1 MDGTDFRV
9 TTIKTIDGLA
19 LEARWEE
26 AGNSAV
32 AVAVL
37 CHPHPLEGGAMNAP
51 LLDEIARSLTPAS
64 IHVLRFN
71 FRGVG
76 FSEGT
81 WGNGVGQTDDAAAAV
96 RAAGIAFP
104 DLRLGI
110 AGWSF
115 GATTSLHWQ
124 IETGSTLP
132 WVGVAPG
139 IGSCHGSEVPE
150 VSRLESADRLIIIGD
165 RDQFATVDSIQAFA
179 IEANARLEVLPNS
192 DHFFYFREETVGSL
206 VAEHLEVS

>member
-1 MDGTDFRV
+1 M
-9 TTIKTIDGLA
+9 
-19 LEARWEE
+19 
-26 AGNSAV
+26 
-32 AVAVL
+32 
-37 CHPHPLEGGAMNAP
+37 GGGRELRRCCGSSLP
-51 LLDEIARSLTPAS
+51 PTPSRGWDDERSTPRRNCPVS
-64 IHVLRFN
+64 DPGERFN